1 MERYNVNILCTYQLI
16 KDEEESDL
24 CYKIQYLDIFG
35 LKNYD
40 GEIINKTIKDLEDKY
55 KDNKF
60 IKKLIDIKTPQEKQI
75 LLFCNENLD
84 FTMCFQYDKFYI
96 MHYILC
102 NLISN
107 KEIDE
112 QKIENMLKNINK

>member
-16 KDEEESDL
+16 NDEEESDL

-40 GEIINKTIKDLEDKY
+40 GEIINKTIKDLEEKY

-84 FTMCFQYDKFYI
+84 FTMCFQFDKFYI

-112 QKIENMLKNINK
+112 EKIENMLKNINK